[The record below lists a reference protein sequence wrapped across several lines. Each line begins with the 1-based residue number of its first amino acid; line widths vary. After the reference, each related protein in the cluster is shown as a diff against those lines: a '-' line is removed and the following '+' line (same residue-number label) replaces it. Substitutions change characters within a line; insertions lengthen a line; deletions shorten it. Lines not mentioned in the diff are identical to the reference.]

1 MPEAFIVRS
10 VLAAVRS
17 IPDYRGLSVLDLS
30 CGDGEIL
37 EALHG
42 DGCRVEGT
50 HYRPDDYIL
59 RNPRPV
65 LKQARIHQN
74 VSLDAA
80 LPFDSAS
87 YDVVLL
93 TEVLEHLPNH
103 FLALREV
110 TRIVRPGGYL
120 VLTTPNIS
128 RLHSRF
134 YFLLTGTHKLVMRRI
149 GWDTD
154 LARLQENHINPMD
167 FPLCHA
173 LLHIQGMETLSVAAT
188 RIKRRHLG
196 LLPLAPLIW
205 LASWR
210 EFRVRRGDPAFVEGE
225 ADLFRKMMSVPLL
238 LSEQLLIVARKK
250 AEEGRA

>member
-1 MPEAFIVRS
+1 MPETFIGRS
-10 VLAAVRS
+10 VLTAVRS
-17 IPDYRGLSVLDLS
+17 LPDYRRLSILDLS

-65 LKQARIHQN
+65 LNQVRIHQN

-80 LPFDSAS
+80 LPFASAS

-93 TEVLEHLPNH
+93 TEVLEHLPDH

-120 VLTTPNIS
+120 
-128 RLHSRF
+128 
-134 YFLLTGTHKLVMRRI
+134 G
-149 GWDTD
+149 
-154 LARLQENHINPMD
+154 
-167 FPLCHA
+167 
-173 LLHIQGMETLSVAAT
+173 
-188 RIKRRHLG
+188 
-196 LLPLAPLIW
+196 
-205 LASWR
+205 
-210 EFRVRRGDPAFVEGE
+210 
-225 ADLFRKMMSVPLL
+225 SVP
-238 LSEQLLIVARKK
+238 
-250 AEEGRA
+250 